1 MPTGGCLRRYLPD
14 PEPSLT
20 VDRSHYAHLT
30 RQIEYPDEATPS
42 DELLAATVRP
52 VSLSSEEIPDYLD
65 LSLEETMHIALAGS
79 RVLRDLGGLVLR
91 APDTI
96 RTQQD
101 PSIASTDARTG
112 VQAALSAFDASFTTS
127 SSYENNDRALNNVFF
142 GGGTRLLTQN
152 FFVQQSQIAKTAAT
166 GSQFAVKNY
175 TQYDFNNAPGNFVPG
190 AWTTW
195 FDLEARHPWLQG
207 AGTDFNRLAGPNAT
221 PGNINGVVIARLNA
235 DTALADFET
244 GVRNFVSDVE
254 NAYWDLYFAYRDLDA
269 KVAAR
274 NASLETWQS
283 IRALYDQGRRGG
295 EAEKEAQAREQY
307 FRFQEEAQN
316 ALHGR
321 LIDGTRTNNGSSGGT
336 FRGTGGVYVVER
348 RLRLLIGLPI
358 NDGKLIR
365 PSQEPMQVQM
375 LYDWETS
382 LVEALCRRVE
392 LRRQKW
398 QIKRREAEL
407 AANKNFLL
415 PQLDT
420 VGRYRFRGFGDDLFP
435 YNGVPGR
442 FNNAWDD
449 LMSGDFQEWQLGVEM
464 SFPIGYRRAYAAV
477 RHSELQLARERA
489 LLLEQERAV
498 VYDLSNAIADVE
510 RAYEIVETNLNRRL
524 AAREQLASVQ
534 AAFDAD
540 NASLDLLL
548 EAQRRVAESDVA
560 YYRSL
565 VEYTLAVKNVH
576 VEKGTLLDFN
586 QVLLQEGAWAD
597 RAYEDARVRESW
609 RGPPSQYDS
618 PKTPAPTVSRGV
630 FPQLIPTPVIPPSA
644 APEEGAGIARPD
656 LSP

>member
-274 NASLETWQS
+274 NASLETWQR